1 MYDSSR
7 RHRLSIRLRKYDYT
21 WAGMYFVTVCTHL
34 RRCPFGEVTKGEMVL
49 NEAGRLVERSLLALP
64 KRFSGVRIDTH
75 VVMPNHVH
83 ALLAIANFGPD
94 VEAPSL
100 GKIVRFWKAS
110 SCRLVRSSADPC
122 FGWQRN
128 YYERILRNEDES
140 DRVRHYIAAN
150 PAAWDRDEENPERF

>member
-34 RRCPFGEVTKGEMVL
+34 RRCLFGEVAQGEMVL
-49 NEAGRLVERSLLALP
+49 NEAGFLVERCLLALP
-64 KRFSGVRIDTH
+64 ERFSGVRIDTH

-83 ALLAIANFGPD
+83 ALLGFTNLRPGA
-94 VEAPSL
+94 EAPSL
-100 GKIVRFWKAS
+100 GEIVRSWKAA

-140 DRVRHYIAAN
+140 DRVRRYIADN
-150 PAAWDRDEENPERF
+150 PAAWDRDQENPERR